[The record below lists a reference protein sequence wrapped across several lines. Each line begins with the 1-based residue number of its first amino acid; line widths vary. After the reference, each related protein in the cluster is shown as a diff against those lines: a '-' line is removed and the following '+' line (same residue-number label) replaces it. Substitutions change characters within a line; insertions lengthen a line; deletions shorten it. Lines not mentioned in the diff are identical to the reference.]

1 MLDCTHNVTDNRG
14 NQYFGPATSIQLGGT
29 NITTFGR
36 GVAGGD
42 GNGYDVTGGAC
53 IIVNGTG
60 AGQYR
65 RILAYSMPTDGSG
78 PGWFQIDKPF
88 DTPPTLASADA
99 AVATLAAPSFLSCV
113 PFRGRMIFYRNHF
126 KDTGAFNFY
135 GISVD
140 NIVAENTAERFQG
153 YQVWGQWRMGGP
165 PSNKSSM
172 RPFIQAS
179 LRNELIGNRVLEGL
193 TADHK
198 EGVINGSGMSH
209 DSFSMLLRGDPLA
222 AKGAFGSPLSNG
234 APNSFVIKA
243 NMKGCSTHG
252 DGPLSCAGLN
262 RLITMR
268 RNVLESNGGIQIG
281 ASTDCVVEGSWIA
294 NTPPESLGLKT
305 GQSPIQV
312 SKGVVGF
319 VARNN
324 YVEVLV

>member
-1 MLDCTHNVTDNRG
+1 M
-14 NQYFGPATSIQLGGT
+14 
-29 NITTFGR
+29 
-36 GVAGGD
+36 
-42 GNGYDVTGGAC
+42 
-53 IIVNGTG
+53 NGTG

-65 RILAYSMPTDGSG
+65 RIISYSMPTDGSG
-78 PGWFQIDKPF
+78 PGWFQLDSAF
-88 DTPPTLASADA
+88 DTPPALANHDTGVPSA
-99 AVATLAAPSFLSCV
+99 AAPSFLSCV
-113 PFRGRMIFYRNHF
+113 PFRGRMIFFRNHF

-153 YQVWGQWRMGGP
+153 YQVWGQWRMGGAP
-165 PSNKSSM
+165 TNKSSM
-172 RPFIQAS
+172 RPFIQTS

-198 EGVINGSGMSH
+198 EGLINGSRDGSG
-209 DSFSMLLRGDPLA
+209 SPLLLRRGDPLA
-222 AKGAFGSPLSNG
+222 RAGEFGSPLSNG

-243 NMKGCSTHG
+243 NMKGCGTHG

-281 ASTDCVVEGSWIA
+281 ASTDCMVEGSWIS
-294 NTPPESLGLKT
+294 NTSPQSLGLKA

-312 SKGVVGF
+312 SKGAVGF
-319 VARNN
+319 VARGNH
-324 YVEVLV
+324 VEASPDSHMND

>member
-1 MLDCTHNVTDNRG
+1 M
-14 NQYFGPATSIQLGGT
+14 
-29 NITTFGR
+29 
-36 GVAGGD
+36 
-42 GNGYDVTGGAC
+42 TGGAC

-65 RILAYSMPTDGSG
+65 RILSYSMPADGSG
-78 PGWFQIDKPF
+78 PGWFQLDSAF
-88 DTPPTLASADA
+88 DTPPMLASDYHTVGA
-99 AVATLAAPSFLSCV
+99 AARSASPSFLSCV
-113 PFRGRMIFYRNHF
+113 PFRGRMIFHQNHF

-153 YQVWGQWRMGGP
+153 YEIWGQWRMGGVP
-165 PSNKSSM
+165 TNKTSM
-172 RPFIQAS
+172 RPFIQMT

-198 EGVINGSGMSH
+198 EGKFINGSTSGDHSE
-209 DSFSMLLRGDPLA
+209 SFHTNHQRMLHGDPVSP
-222 AKGAFGSPLSNG
+222 KGLFGSPLANG

-243 NMKGCSTHG
+243 TMKGCGTHG
-252 DGPLSCAGLN
+252 DGPLSCAGLA

-268 RNVLESNGGIQIG
+268 RNVLESNGGMQIG
-281 ASTDCVVEGSWIA
+281 ASTDCMVEGTWIA
-294 NTPPESLGLKT
+294 NTPPQSLGLKD

-319 VARNN
+319 VARDNH
-324 YVEVLV
+324 VEVPSN